1 MPVLGGLDGVHHDR
15 QVAARGVL
23 HADGDVEP
31 AGDETVLL
39 ILDGTRADSDVGENV
54 RQVQAVFRV
63 EQLVRAGK
71 ARSRSST
78 LMCILRDRDQT
89 LENVRVAVRVGLVEH
104 ALVAVAGGAGLVAV
118 DAGNEENLVLHLLL
132 QAAQARD
139 IVEHRVLSVGRARAD
154 EQHQA
159 VVLSGEYVAHGAVIG
174 LLLPGQLRGDGVH
187 VADGLGRGQLTL
199 EFHVHGGHS
208 FLSLPPGR
216 EGNCC
221 VQGRISARMPRAC
234 STSKK
239 SG

>member
-71 ARSRSST
+71 ARLIEYLDVHFAR
-78 LMCILRDRDQT
+78 RDQA

-159 VVLSGEYVAHGAVIG
+159 VVLSGEYVAHGAVVG
-174 LLLPGQLRGDGVH
+174 LLLPGQFRGDGVH

-216 EGNCC
+216 EENCC